1 MIISIIV
8 AMDEQNGIAKDGR
21 MPWHLSTDL
30 RRFKA
35 LTLDHH
41 LVLGRKT
48 FDSIGKALAGRVNI
62 VVTRQAGFAAP
73 GCLVA
78 ASLKQAL
85 ALAEQQGETE
95 VFVIGG
101 GQIFAQALPLAQRI
115 YLTRVHTDAQ
125 ADVFFPALAEGE
137 WQEGEAAFYPAGA
150 RDDFAHTFSIFSRL
164 TKPPI
169 DV

>member
-1 MIISIIV
+1 MIISMIV

-21 MPWHLSTDL
+21 MPWHISTDL

-35 LTLDHH
+35 LTLGHH
-41 LVLGRKT
+41 VVMGRKT
-48 FDSIGKALAGRVNI
+48 FDSIGKALAGRVNV

-73 GCLVA
+73 GCLRA
-78 ASLKQAL
+78 CSLAQAL
-85 ALAEQQGETE
+85 TLAEQAGETE

-101 GQIFAQALPLAQRI
+101 GQIYAQALPLAQRI

-125 ADVFFPALAEGE
+125 ADAFFPALAEGE
-137 WQEGEAAFYPAGA
+137 WQEGEVVHCPAGA
-150 RDDFAHTFSIFSRL
+150 RDDFAYTFSILSRL

>member
-1 MIISIIV
+1 MIISMIV

-21 MPWHLSTDL
+21 MPWHISTDL

-35 LTLDHH
+35 LTLGHH
-41 LVLGRKT
+41 VVMGRKT

-62 VVTRQAGFAAP
+62 VVTRQAGFDVT
-73 GCLVA
+73 GCLRA
-78 ASLKQAL
+78 GSLAQAL
-85 ALAEQQGETE
+85 TLAEQAGETE

-101 GQIFAQALPLAQRI
+101 GQIYAQALPLAQRI

-125 ADVFFPALAEGE
+125 ADVFFSALADGE
-137 WQEGEAAFYPAGA
+137 WQEGQVVHFSAGA
-150 RDDFAHTFSIFSRL
+150 RDDFAHTFSILSRL